1 MSGKGPPLGGRG
13 PLAAPQAR
21 GRSRAG
27 YGRRGTGTREQYGR
41 WLPMT
46 REAIASR
53 RAAYAGARDAGMDPW
68 AAAQAA
74 GWDPV
79 SHQRHERWYQ
89 YQLAKKGS
97 P

>member
-1 MSGKGPPLGGRG
+1 MSGKGPSLGGRG
-13 PLAAPQAR
+13 SLSAPQAR

-27 YGRRGTGTREQYGR
+27 YGPRGTGTREQYGR
-41 WLPMT
+41 RPPMT
-46 REAIASR
+46 REAIAAR
-53 RAAYAGARDAGMDPW
+53 RAAYAEARDAGMCPW
-68 AAAQAA
+68 DAAQAA